1 MHLYLFIKAKEP
13 PKSASFMSTIL
24 GHILPFYQLIPSKQH
39 LPLQFIHSESQ
50 NSQSYQNTPRS
61 PHFPYQS
68 TPTVPSISIPTSL
81 LLFPYFSV
89 FLSPII
95 LSLFI
100 YLSILAPKP
109 ISSPIHPLYTLHTA
123 ILALLHHYPPFS
135 YPILPPTPSPTPF
148 PNHPLP
154 PGPHPIPIHT
164 FFHTFSAHFPSQ
176 DAHQHYCSL
185 IKSP

>member
-1 MHLYLFIKAKEP
+1 
-13 PKSASFMSTIL
+13 MSPTL

-68 TPTVPSISIPTSL
+68 TPTVPGIPILASL
-81 LLFPYFSV
+81 LLFSYFSV

-100 YLSILAPKP
+100 YLSTLAPEP
-109 ISSPIHPLYTLHTA
+109 IPSPIHPLYTLHIA
-123 ILALLHHYPPFS
+123 ILALLHNYPPFS
-135 YPILPPTPSPTPF
+135 YPILPLTQSPTHLQTIPY
-148 PNHPLP
+148 PGAIPHTYPL
-154 PGPHPIPIHT
+154 I
-164 FFHTFSAHFPSQ
+164 F
-176 DAHQHYCSL
+176 SL
-185 IKSP
+185 IFCLFFRPFFRPEYPPAPLLFNKEPLLAWATMMMGSL